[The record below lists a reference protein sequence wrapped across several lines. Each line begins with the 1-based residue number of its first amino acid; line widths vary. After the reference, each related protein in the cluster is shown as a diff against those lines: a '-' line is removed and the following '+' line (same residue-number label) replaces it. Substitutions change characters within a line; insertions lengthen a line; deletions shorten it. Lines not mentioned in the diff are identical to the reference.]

1 MIKGFIKNSFVDY
14 PGKVAATVFTGGCNF
29 SCPFCHNGELVKSPG
44 KIKSIETWE
53 ITDFLEKRK
62 GLIDGLVITGGEPT
76 LWPGL
81 RDFIVKIKS
90 MGFSVKLDSNGYEP
104 LVLEKLLQEGI
115 IDYIAMDIKNSP
127 EKYAQTAGLKTL
139 DISRIIKS
147 IQLIKESGIN
157 YEFRTT
163 VMKEFHSKEDLI
175 KIGEWLKGSEKY
187 VLQNYNPKEGQVEDK
202 IFTPFSKEE
211 LLEYKSLLSDYIKKV
226 EIRN

>member
-202 IFTPFSKEE
+202 IFTPFSKKE
-211 LLEYKSLLSDYIKKV
+211 LSEYKSLLSDYIQKV

>member
-44 KIKSIETWE
+44 KIKTIETWE

-90 MGFSVKLDSNGYEP
+90 MGFLVKLDTNGYEP

-115 IDYIAMDIKNSP
+115 IDYVAMDIKNSP
-127 EKYAQTAGLKTL
+127 EKYAKTAGLKTL

-147 IQLIKESGIN
+147 IQLIKESGIS
-157 YEFRTT
+157 YKFRTT
-163 VMKEFHSKEDLI
+163 VMKEFHSQEDII

-187 VLQNYNPKEGQVEDK
+187 VLQNYNPKEGQVEDA
-202 IFTPFSKEE
+202 IFTPFSKDE
-211 LLEYKSLLSDYIKKV
+211 LKEYKSLLSDYIKKV
-226 EIRN
+226 ETRN

>member
-44 KIKSIETWE
+44 KIKSIETWK
-53 ITDFLEKRK
+53 IIDFLEKRK

-147 IQLIKESGIN
+147 IQLIKESGIS

-211 LLEYKSLLSDYIKKV
+211 LSEYKSLLSDYIQKV

>member
-53 ITDFLEKRK
+53 IIDFLEKRK

-147 IQLIKESGIN
+147 IQLIKESGIS

-202 IFTPFSKEE
+202 IFIPFSKEE
-211 LLEYKSLLSDYIKKV
+211 LSEYKNLLSDYIQKV

>member
-44 KIKSIETWE
+44 KVQTIETWE
-53 ITDFLEKRK
+53 VTEFLKKRK

-81 RDFIVKIKS
+81 KDFILKIKE
-90 MGFSVKLDSNGYEP
+90 MGFLVKLDSNGYQP
-104 LVLEKLLQEGI
+104 LILENLIKEKL

-127 EKYAQTAGLKTL
+127 EKYAETAGLQTI
-139 DISRIIKS
+139 DITRITKS
-147 IQLIKESGIN
+147 IDIIQKSGID

-163 VMKEFHSKEDLI
+163 VMREFHTEEDIMKI
-175 KIGEWLKGSEKY
+175 KEWLKDSKKY
-187 VLQNYNPKEGQVEDK
+187 VLQNYNPQEGQVEDT

-211 LLEYKSLLSDYIKKV
+211 LEKYKNLLSGNIQKV
-226 EIRN
+226 EIRL

>member
-44 KIKSIETWE
+44 KIKTIETWE

-81 RDFIVKIKS
+81 RDFIVKIKN

-104 LVLEKLLQEGI
+104 LVLEKLFQEGL

-127 EKYAQTAGLKTL
+127 EKYAQTAGLKTI

-147 IQLIKESGIN
+147 IQLIKESGIT

-163 VMKEFHSKEDLI
+163 VMKEFHSQEDII

-187 VLQNYNPKEGQVEDK
+187 VLQNYNPKEGQVEDT
-202 IFTPFSKEE
+202 IFTPFSKDE
-211 LLEYKSLLSDYIKKV
+211 LKEYKSLLSDYIKKV
-226 EIRN
+226 EIRS

>member
-53 ITDFLEKRK
+53 IIDFLEKRK

-147 IQLIKESGIN
+147 IQLIKESGIS

-211 LLEYKSLLSDYIKKV
+211 LSEYKNLLSDYIQKV

>member
-53 ITDFLEKRK
+53 IIDFLEKRK

-147 IQLIKESGIN
+147 IQLIKESGIS

-211 LLEYKSLLSDYIKKV
+211 LSEYKSLLSDYIQKV

>member
-44 KIKSIETWE
+44 KMKTIETWE
-53 ITDFLEKRK
+53 IFEFLEKRK

-81 RDFIVKIKS
+81 RDFIIKVRN
-90 MGFSVKLDSNGYEP
+90 MGFLVKLDSNGYEP
-104 LVLEKLLQEGI
+104 LILEKLFQDKL

-127 EKYAQTAGLKTL
+127 EKYGETTGLRQL

-147 IQLIKESGIN
+147 VELIKNSGVK

-163 VMKEFHSKEDLI
+163 VMKEFHSREDFI
-175 KIGEWLKGSEKY
+175 KIGHWLQGTEKY

-202 IFTPFSKEE
+202 IFTPFSKDE
-211 LLEYKSLLSDYIKKV
+211 LLEYKNLLSDYIKNV
-226 EIRN
+226 EIRR

>member
-53 ITDFLEKRK
+53 IIDFLEKRK

-147 IQLIKESGIN
+147 IQLIKESGIS